1 MALVDIPLLAWGG
14 FFAAV
19 ATILAVDLGYFH
31 RRSHAMTMKEA
42 SFWAGLWIS
51 VGLAFSVAVWWLYS
65 RQPGN
70 ISGEEAAQLYL
81 TAYIL
86 EESLSVDNLFVF
98 IVIFGYFAVRGDDQ
112 HNVLF
117 YGILGAILMR
127 GMFIFVG
134 VAALHAFEVTV
145 YVLAGLLLF
154 TAVRMTFG
162 SDQEIDPSQSRMYRL
177 LKRVIPVTHEAHGG
191 KFFRKE
197 NGRRHATT
205 LLLCLLLIEAT
216 DVLFALD
223 SVPAVLGVTDEAFI
237 VYTSNIFAIV
247 GLRSL
252 YFVVAAGIQG
262 LKFLKP
268 ALVILLGFIGVK
280 MIIAGPWTHWYDMPI
295 TVSLGMVAAIL
306 LLAIGLSLA
315 YNRRHGPAPD
325 GSARPGLASPAR
337 PPAPPPG

>member
-1 MALVDIPLLAWGG
+1 MG

-19 ATILAVDLGYFH
+19 ASILAIDLGYFH
-31 RRSHAMTMKEA
+31 RRAHAMTLREA

-51 VGLAFSVAVWWLYS
+51 VGLSFSVAVWWLYS
-65 RQPGN
+65 REPGP
-70 ISGEEAAQLYL
+70 ISGETAAQLYL
-81 TAYIL
+81 TGYIL

-98 IVIFGYFAVRGDDQ
+98 IIIFRYFGIRGADQ

-127 GMFIFVG
+127 GLFIFVG
-134 VAALHAFEVTV
+134 VAALHAFEVTI

-154 TAVRMTFG
+154 TALRMTFG
-162 SDQEIDPSQSRMYRL
+162 GDKEIDPSQSRMYLL
-177 LKRVIPVTHEAHGG
+177 LKRIMPVTEDAHDG
-191 KFFRKE
+191 KFFHKV

-205 LLLCLLLIEAT
+205 LVLCLLLIEAT

-223 SVPAVLGVTDEAFI
+223 SVPAILGVTDEAFI

-252 YFVVAAGIQG
+252 YFVVAAGIQS

-268 ALVILLGFIGVK
+268 ALVILLAFIGVK
-280 MIIAGPWTHWYDMPI
+280 MIIAGPWSDWYHMP
-295 TVSLGMVAAIL
+295 VSLSLGIVAAIL
-306 LLAIGLSLA
+306 LVAIAASVA
-315 YNRRHGPAPD
+315 YNRRHPAPQTTAEA
-325 GSARPGLASPAR
+325 SEGLSPKA
-337 PPAPPPG
+337 GEQ